1 VLDWQ
6 TQNASLFSALK
17 LEKLAM
23 GLVVF
28 LICVVAAFNVVGTL
42 SMVVRDKTREI
53 GILRAMGLP
62 QASIRRIFV
71 AQGVIIGLV
80 GTATGAILGF
90 ALGRMVDSGHWIRID
105 PSIYF
110 IDHLPVQT
118 SPRDA
123 LVVIAAS
130 LVIAMLAPLYPAL
143 QAARLE
149 PVQAIRY
156 E

>member
-1 VLDWQ
+1 
-6 TQNASLFSALK
+6 
-17 LEKLAM
+17 
-23 GLVVF
+23 
-28 LICVVAAFNVVGTL
+28 
-42 SMVVRDKTREI
+42 
-53 GILRAMGLP
+53 
-62 QASIRRIFV
+62 
-71 AQGVIIGLV
+71 
-80 GTATGAILGF
+80 
-90 ALGRMVDSGHWIRID
+90 MVDSGHWIRID